1 MRRARQRAGIEIRGL
16 GFHSEKRAGVRD
28 RWFRDLDPKMKETL
42 ARTNHQTLTDVY
54 DQVELD
60 EMRRA
65 MEGRGVESN
74 RLRADSIS

>member
-1 MRRARQRAGIEIRGL
+1 
-16 GFHSEKRAGVRD
+16 
-28 RWFRDLDPKMKETL
+28 MKETL